1 MPAIRN
7 KAKLY
12 AEALRQVLEST
23 QEKDFSNKIDNFKKL
38 LKRSGGMKIAGRVVR
53 EFKTIW
59 SEKDGQIAQII
70 TASPLSKGMREQIE
84 LVLKNKG
91 FVLKE
96 RVDPNVL
103 GGLAIVL
110 GKDRLID
117 YTIKKKLK
125 TIWNRIN
132 VSREAQ

>member
-125 TIWNRIN
+125 IIWNRIN